1 VGYGRKVLAFHYAWY
16 GIPWGSGKQ
25 WQGWSDGAYNAD
37 KVVGGRRNVNTA
49 NYPLDGVYD
58 SLDPSTINRQVT
70 EAREAGLDGFIVS
83 WWGFESYSQRVL
95 EAMLDLAPKDFLTIY
110 YETAMTFKLRDS
122 SREKAVEGIY
132 SDLKGLLAKYSVKD
146 QWIRVDGRPLLVLYI
161 VGNYRIDE
169 WLNIKGRLRE
179 DGFEPFFLGD
189 TYNLEYLKVMDGL
202 HTYNPIWITLR
213 GLSFTKVYCDMS
225 SKTREEGGLYA
236 STVCPGYDDRKIR
249 EPGLLIPRE
258 DGHYYRMCWK
268 AARECKADWILV
280 TSWNEWFEG
289 TEIEPSLEYGK
300 DYIYLTKQNVKSYK
314 G

>member
-1 VGYGRKVLAFHYAWY
+1 MGYGRKVLAFHYAWY
-16 GIPWGSGKQ
+16 GVPWGPGKQ
-25 WQGWSDGAYNAD
+25 WQGWRDGAYNAD
-37 KVVGGRRNVNTA
+37 KVFGGRRNVNTVH
-49 NYPLDGVYD
+49 YPLDGVYD
-58 SLDPSTINRQVT
+58 SLDPSTINRQVM

-83 WWGFESYSQRVL
+83 WWGFESYSHRVL

-110 YETAMTFKLRDS
+110 YETAMTFKLRDL
-122 SREKAVEGIY
+122 SREKAVERIY

-146 QWIRVDGRPLLVLYI
+146 QWVHVDGKPLLVLYI
-161 VGNYRIDE
+161 VENYSIDE
-169 WLNIKGRLRE
+169 WLKIKGRLRE

-189 TYNLEYLKVMDGL
+189 TYNPEYLKVMDGL

-213 GLSFTKVYCDMS
+213 GLSFTKVYCDIS
-225 SKTREEGGLYA
+225 LRTHEIGGVYA

-249 EPGLLIPRE
+249 EPGLFIARE
-258 DGHYYRMCWK
+258 DGHYYRICWE
-268 AARECKADWILV
+268 AAMECRADWALV

-300 DYIYLTKQNVKSYK
+300 DYIYLTKQNVKSFK